1 MHFTETLLLWTVWL
15 RQPFEVGWK
24 QQSRSLSHWILS
36 SLLLRVMQKQVSTE
50 SLRMICPCQS
60 EMYSVIFFF
69 LYSLS
74 VSIYNNSINTGYK
87 VYKVQKFDE
96 ISWQSANGSWTAE
109 VVSCKKQ
116 NKKNPSYSCHH
127 DNILQKRLYKYSA
140 ILSQNVFQEQNVCSS
155 NCFFFFCWF
164 VFCHFIR
171 MFFRMSLDVSLELLQ
186 INNKR
191 KSETD
196 FNEASFLLLCWI
208 FGVNM

>member
-1 MHFTETLLLWTVWL
+1 MIKTAFWGRLKTTVTITFTLNSQFTASSGYAETGVYRVFENDLSMSVWDVL
-15 RQPFEVGWK
+15 C
-24 QQSRSLSHWILS
+24 H
-36 SLLLRVMQKQVSTE
+36 
-50 SLRMICPCQS
+50 
-60 EMYSVIFFF
+60 FFF

-87 VYKVQKFDE
+87 VYKVQEFDE

-155 NCFFFFCWF
+155 NCFVFFVGLFF
-164 VFCHFIR
+164 VT
-171 MFFRMSLDVSLELLQ
+171 SLGCFSVW
-186 INNKR
+186 
-191 KSETD
+191 
-196 FNEASFLLLCWI
+196 A
-208 FGVNM
+208 